1 MSAGQLPRLLAGV
14 TAEGM
19 SLSRHLSVHGGLPEL
34 GRRDGPALIAE
45 LERAGLRG
53 RGGAAFPTATKMAAV
68 AETGS
73 ASAVVVNGAEG
84 EPASEKDALLMAGA
98 PHLVL
103 DGAELAARAVGA
115 RDVIVC
121 IRSSADSA
129 LQRTRRAIEE
139 RGRTKGVSFKLVAT
153 PDAYLAGE
161 ESALV
166 RFLNGGPLKPTFVP
180 PRPYERGVDR
190 RPTLV
195 NNVETLAHL
204 ALIARHGA
212 RWFRE
217 VGSPQEP
224 GSTLVTL
231 SGAVLRP
238 GVYEVEPGARLSAL
252 LEAADHPTDE
262 VRGGADRRL
271 LRRLG
276 GRQPGGRDR
285 ARPRGAAPARRQPRR
300 RACVFVLPARAC
312 GVAESARALAYMARE
327 SAHQCGPCAN
337 GLPAIA
343 QAVARIAHGMAPNG
357 MDADIERWAG
367 LVHGRGACHHPNGAA
382 RLALSSLRVFA
393 DEFARH
399 RTHGPCARCSGVPL
413 LPVPGDSGRLAA

>member
-14 TAEGM
+14 TADSM

-68 AETGS
+68 AEAGR

-121 IRSSADSA
+121 IRSSADRA
-129 LQRTRRAIEE
+129 LQRARRAIEE

-262 VRGGADRRL
+262 VRAVLIGGYFGAWVDGSRVDEIVLGREE
-271 LRRLG
+271 LRQLG
-276 GRQPGGRDR
+276 GSLGSGV
-285 ARPRGAAPARRQPRR
+285 
-300 RACVFVLPARAC
+300 VFVLPARAC